1 MQPNLAQV
9 LNTLAHEI
17 RTPLAVSQGYL
28 KLHLDGRLAAPDDQR
43 RALQQTRE
51 ALGVIAAL
59 CAEMSKVSALAD
71 AGTPTLVERMDPA
84 RLLDELKAA
93 SELAGAT
100 WSEENAVAGRIAT
113 NAPSDLVRAA
123 MVTIKVAFDE
133 EKNVPHTIDV
143 KVLGD
148 ALVVRAGSQAALASL
163 PSAPGGPG
171 AVPVNVVRGGKGLS
185 LIWATFVFGQHDI
198 QTWSH
203 QEHKGSV
210 GLRIPLENI

>member
-28 KLHLDGRLAAPDDQR
+28 KLYLDGRLAAPDDQR
-43 RALQQTRE
+43 RALQQARE

-59 CAEMSKVSALAD
+59 CGEMSKVSSLAD

-84 RLLDELKAA
+84 RLLGELKAA

-133 EKNVPHTIDV
+133 EKNVPHTINV
-143 KVLGD
+143 KLLGD
-148 ALVVRAGSQAALASL
+148 ALVIRAGSQAALTVL

-198 QTWSH
+198 QAWSH
-203 QEHKGSV
+203 QDYKGSV

>member
-28 KLHLDGRLAAPDDQR
+28 KLYVDGRLTTPDDQR

-59 CAEMSKVSALAD
+59 CVEMSKVSALAD
-71 AGTPTLVERMDPA
+71 AGTPTLVERMDA
-84 RLLDELKAA
+84 GRLLEELKAA

-100 WSEENAVAGRIAT
+100 WSEGDAVAGRIAT
-113 NAPSDLVRAA
+113 NAPADVVRAA
-123 MVTIKVAFDE
+123 MVAIKVAFDD

-143 KVLGD
+143 KAPGD
-148 ALVVRAGSQAALASL
+148 ALVIRAGSQAGLAAL

-198 QTWSH
+198 QAWSH
-203 QEHKGSV
+203 KDHKGSV

>member
-198 QTWSH
+198 QAWSH
-203 QEHKGSV
+203 RDHKGSI
-210 GLRIPLENI
+210 GLRIPLETI